1 MRITESDLVKIRKS
15 KYYSKMFQNLDDVEV
30 KNIVEKWL
38 RDIKQLNIK
47 NMNWDLKRVLFR

>member
-15 KYYSKMFQNLDDVEV
+15 KYYSKMFQNLNDVEV

>member
-1 MRITESDLVKIRKS
+1 
-15 KYYSKMFQNLDDVEV
+15 MFQNLDDVEV

>member
-15 KYYSKMFQNLDDVEV
+15 KYYSKMFQNLNDVEV

-47 NMNWDLKRVLFR
+47 NMNWDLKRVLFS

>member
-47 NMNWDLKRVLFR
+47 NMNWDLKRVLFS